1 MEYTKYYAQTGAI
14 VSIISCDKELLAPG
28 DRPYIE
34 GRYPPDV
41 FFIDLSGERPTPKE
55 RPKMQVLQDKARIA
69 SDGRDFVTL
78 SNLPRPCAVHVG
90 AERYEVPDG
99 VLEWGTRRAGEYPLC
114 VVAFPWL
121 DWEGTVT
128 AE

>member
-1 MEYTKYYAQTGAI
+1 MEYTKYNAQNGAI
-14 VSIISCDKELLAPG
+14 CWAISCDPDFLGEA

-34 GRYPPDV
+34 GAYPSDA
-41 FFIDLSGERPTPKE
+41 FFIDLSGEHPTPKE
-55 RPKMQVLQDKARIA
+55 RPKMQVLQDKTRINA
-69 SDGRDFVTL
+69 NGRDFMTL
-78 SNLPRPCAVHVG
+78 SNLPRPCVVYVG

-99 VLEWGTRRAGEYPLC
+99 VLEWGTRRAGEYPLR

-128 AE
+128 AG